1 MTEPPTTP
9 PQDSLSPAPDETT
22 EPAKRRGYRTPLII
36 VAIVLLF
43 LALVTAIVF
52 LVIYLGDLK
61 EAEARI
67 DRQEQ
72 QIEEQKQLIEKKETF
87 GAAMTGLVETT
98 AKFNG
103 VLMSDVIPFES
114 YELLGARG
122 WAHRWQGD
130 KLDGDIADVG
140 TAVTALEEQ
149 LAAASIQSST
159 NATGTTYEAITDQLG
174 GGFVASI
181 VDNTADTLC
190 EGDVLACVFSDDPY
204 TVHFDAGD
212 ASQPYMKDWQRTG
225 VAYHEFAHVLQ
236 MTNPEPTDAA
246 LESFGGDGETMA
258 DCFAL
263 TYLPGWT
270 LDHRV
275 FINRY
280 EYWDVSIGY
289 GYTCNEAQRQVV
301 RDWYSQLGFQSRP
314 ITQDR

>member
-1 MTEPPTTP
+1 MVVV
-9 PQDSLSPAPDETT
+9 LLLLA
-22 EPAKRRGYRTPLII
+22 LIGAV
-36 VAIVLLF
+36 VAI
-43 LALVTAIVF
+43 
-52 LVIYLGDLK
+52 VIYLGDID

-67 DRQEQ
+67 ERQQQ
-72 QIEEQKQLIEKKETF
+72 QIEEQQELIEKKETF

-114 YELLGARG
+114 YELLAVRG
-122 WAHRWQGD
+122 WAHRWQSD
-130 KLDGDIADVG
+130 KLDTDIAEIG
-140 TAVTALEEQ
+140 TAVTALEAQ
-149 LAAASIQSST
+149 LAAASIQSTT
-159 NATGTTYEAITDQLG
+159 NTTGTTYEAITDKLG
-174 GGFVASI
+174 GGYVASI
-181 VDNTADTLC
+181 VDNAADALC

-236 MTNPEPTDAA
+236 MTNPVPTGAA
-246 LESFGGDGETMA
+246 LGSFGSDSETMA

-289 GYTCNEAQRQVV
+289 GYTCNEAQKQVV